1 MTQLV
6 FLLSVSEQLV
16 GNAGI
21 QSCWVGFKAWFET
34 IPEPF
39 GAEHV

>member
-16 GNAGI
+16 GNADI
-21 QSCWVGFKAWFET
+21 HSCWVGFKTWFET
-34 IPEPF
+34 ISEPF
-39 GAEHV
+39 GTEHV